1 MVSILHRTIPNI
13 PESGDGRVSKNAWS
27 EEHDLVAADGEFL
40 VGTGTGVESQDAA
53 TALATMGAAALGHA
67 HTASNVSDFSEAV
80 DDRVATL
87 LVAGANVTLTYDDG
101 AGTITVASSGG
112 GGGGLSDADYG
123 DITVSGAGT
132 VMTIDNGAVSTA
144 KIADDAVTYAKMQT
158 VSATDKLLG
167 RSSPGGGD
175 VEEITCTAFGRSM
188 LTAANA
194 AAQTELLSAFVGD
207 SGSGGTKGLVPAP
220 AAGDATKF
228 LKGDGTF
235 VAIPGGGD
243 MLVATYDAAS
253 ISQQV
258 VGLSATQTLTNKTLI
273 SPTLTTPALGT
284 PSSGTLAS
292 CTGLPISTGVSGLGA
307 GVATFLATPSSANLA
322 TAVTD
327 ETGSGALVFATS
339 PTFVT
344 PILGTPTSGTLTNCT
359 GLPVSTGVSGLGTGV
374 AAFLATPSSANLATA
389 VTDETGSG
397 ALVFATSPTFVTP
410 ALGTPSSV
418 NLTNGT
424 ALPVAGI
431 TSSTV
436 NALGVGSLELGHAT
450 DTTITRVSAGVA
462 AIEGNVL
469 KQVGKETVWM
479 PAGAMVAR
487 TTNGAA
493 SGTLEMTTNK
503 NMLKTLDF
511 DATTAEYAQ
520 FVVKMPKSW
529 DEGTVTFVPVW
540 SHAATVTN
548 FGVVWELACVA
559 ISNDDAG
566 DVAFGSAQSST
577 DTGGTTNDWYDGPES
592 AAITIAGTPA
602 AIDNVQFQI
611 NRAPANGS
619 DTMAID
625 ARLHGVHV
633 YFTTNAANDA

>member
-1 MVSILHRTIPNI
+1 MAVSLLHATIPDL
-13 PESGDGRVSKNAWS
+13 PVTEDGRVSKNAWS
-27 EEHDLVAADGEFL
+27 EEHLLVAANGAFL
-40 VGTGTGVESQDAA
+40 VGTGTGVDEQDAA
-53 TALATMGAAALGHA
+53 TARGTMGAEASGAAAAAIIAHEAAANPHPGYLTPAEGDAAYSAIGHT

-80 DDRVATL
+80 DDRVAAL
-87 LVAGANVTLTYDDG
+87 LVAGANVTLTYNDA
-101 AGTITVASSGG
+101 AGTLTVASSGG

-132 VMTIDNGAVSTA
+132 VMTIDNGVVSTA
-144 KIADDAVTYAKMQT
+144 KIADDAVTYAKMQA

-243 MLVATYDAAS
+243 MLVATYDAAG

-258 VGLSATQTLTNKTLI
+258 VGLSATQTLTNKTLT

-339 PTFVT
+339 PTLVT

-359 GLPVSTGVSGLGTGV
+359 GLPAAGVTGTAAVLSGNSTFTGGFRVTPFSGGTVSSGTYTPAAYNSNYQYYTNNGAHTLASPADDCAVDILVTNGASAGSITFSGFTVGSSTG
-374 AAFLATPSSANLATA
+374 SA
-389 VTDETGSG
+389 
-397 ALVFATSPTFVTP
+397 
-410 ALGTPSSV
+410 
-418 NLTNGT
+418 LT
-424 ALPVAGI
+424 
-431 TSSTV
+431 
-436 NALGVGSLELGHAT
+436 
-450 DTTITRVSAGVA
+450 
-462 AIEGNVL
+462 
-469 KQVGKETVWM
+469 
-479 PAGAMVAR
+479 
-487 TTNGAA
+487 TTNGHRFII
-493 SGTLEMTTNK
+493 SIRRINSVSTYSI
-503 NMLKTLDF
+503 
-511 DATTAEYAQ
+511 YALQ
-520 FVVKMPKSW
+520 
-529 DEGTVTFVPVW
+529 
-540 SHAATVTN
+540 
-548 FGVVWELACVA
+548 
-559 ISNDDAG
+559 
-566 DVAFGSAQSST
+566 
-577 DTGGTTNDWYDGPES
+577 
-592 AAITIAGTPA
+592 
-602 AIDNVQFQI
+602 
-611 NRAPANGS
+611 
-619 DTMAID
+619 
-625 ARLHGVHV
+625 
-633 YFTTNAANDA
+633 